1 MSTSEVEAS
10 ETAGQDLSAAL
21 FSRSGFPPI
30 KDLVPTSLQHVLAS
44 FAGVITPAM
53 MIAVTCGFTPDQET
67 AIIQVALILSGIDI
81 LLQQFPLFGRIGA
94 GLPIL
99 TGVSFAF
106 LPAFQAVGL
115 QFNFPTLLG
124 AELVGGV
131 VAILFGMFYSKVKWL
146 FPPLVTGTVIFTIGV
161 SLYPTAIRYMAGGAG
176 STNFGSINNWIV
188 GLLTFSVVF
197 FLANF
202 GKGVLKLGSIFF
214 GIIAGV
220 IISIP
225 FGMVD
230 VSEVLSS
237 SWFSFPRFM
246 PYDVIFNP
254 AACITL
260 GVGYVMVNVQLIGD
274 LSAAT
279 AGSMDRMPNEREIG
293 GAIKA
298 QGVVSIISSFF
309 GGLPTSAFGQ
319 NVGIIVSNRVI
330 NRWVFGG
337 AAFVFLAAGLC
348 PKLSATLLMIPQ
360 PVIGGATISVFGTI
374 TLNGIR
380 ILVKDGL
387 TPRACT
393 VFGISVA
400 FGLGIA
406 QVAGSLTGPG
416 MPAWVNTIFGTSA
429 ITPCA
434 IMAIILNSVLPPENK
449 EMPDEKNLRP
459 LAYNDMEDAEVR

>member
-1 MSTSEVEAS
+1 MAVRAQAEQELDES
-10 ETAGQDLSAAL
+10 L
-21 FSRSGFPPI
+21 FKREGLPPVGS
-30 KDLVPTSLQHVLAS
+30 LVPMSLQHVLAS

-53 MIAVTCGFTPDQET
+53 MIATTCGFTQEQET
-67 AIIQVALILSGIDI
+67 AIIQVALILSAIDT
-81 LLQQFPLFGRIGA
+81 LLQQFPLFSRIGA

-106 LPAFQAVGL
+106 LPAFQAVGA
-115 QFNFPTLLG
+115 QFGFSVLLG
-124 AELVGGV
+124 AELVGGI
-131 VAILFGMFYSKVKWL
+131 VAILFGIFYSKVRRL

-161 SLYPTAIRYMAGGAG
+161 SLYPTAIRYMAGSANSGG
-176 STNFGSINNWIV
+176 IYNWIV
-188 GLLTFSVVF
+188 GLITFAVVF
-197 FLANF
+197 ALANF

-214 GIIAGV
+214 GIIIGCIVA
-220 IISIP
+220 IP

-230 VSEVLSS
+230 GSEVLSAG
-237 SWFSFPRFM
+237 WFSLPRFM
-246 PYDVIFNP
+246 PYGIEFNP

-260 GVGYVMVNVQLIGD
+260 GVVYVMVNVQLIGD
-274 LSAAT
+274 LSAAS
-279 AGSMDRMPNEREIG
+279 AGSLDRMPNEREIG

-298 QGVVSIISSFF
+298 QGMVSIISSFF

-319 NVGIIVSNRVI
+319 NVGIIVSTKVI
-330 NRWVFGG
+330 NKWVFGG

-348 PKLSATLLMIPQ
+348 PKLSALLLMIPQ

-400 FGLGIA
+400 FGIGIA
-406 QVAGSLTGPG
+406 QVSGSLAGPG
-416 MPAWVNTIFGTSA
+416 MPEWISTIFGTSA

-434 IMAIILNSVLPPENK
+434 VMAIILNSVLPPEDNTPEQRNLK
-449 EMPDEKNLRP
+449 PLDETEGVTP
-459 LAYNDMEDAEVR
+459 SHIDEDK

>member
-1 MSTSEVEAS
+1 MSTSEVAAS
-10 ETAGQDLSAAL
+10 ETASHDLSAAL

-176 STNFGSINNWIV
+176 SANFGSINNWIV

-230 VSEVLSS
+230 ASEVLSS

-246 PYDVIFNP
+246 PYEIIFNP

-260 GVGYVMVNVQLIGD
+260 GVVYVMVNVQLIGD

-279 AGSMDRMPNEREIG
+279 AGLFAAR
-293 GAIKA
+293 
-298 QGVVSIISSFF
+298 F
-309 GGLPTSAFGQ
+309 G
-319 NVGIIVSNRVI
+319 
-330 NRWVFGG
+330 
-337 AAFVFLAAGLC
+337 
-348 PKLSATLLMIPQ
+348 
-360 PVIGGATISVFGTI
+360 
-374 TLNGIR
+374 
-380 ILVKDGL
+380 
-387 TPRACT
+387 
-393 VFGISVA
+393 
-400 FGLGIA
+400 
-406 QVAGSLTGPG
+406 
-416 MPAWVNTIFGTSA
+416 
-429 ITPCA
+429 
-434 IMAIILNSVLPPENK
+434 
-449 EMPDEKNLRP
+449 
-459 LAYNDMEDAEVR
+459 